1 MEDDTPNK
9 FANYYKLEGYFD
21 INGFHPYPSA
31 SFNQIT
37 GRFPINGLNVK
48 TPNVFDNIPA
58 NSNFSQIQELINGKG
73 IFNLANEKVSLKA
86 SLNSPLDFSKPFNL
100 PGFSG
105 FVSTDFSP
113 FKAIPTLAKLGHSS
127 LLINSFENLFKY
139 GTHPLSTS
147 HFSTVQ
153 SLLAPT
159 NMPML
164 NNVTTALGEH
174 QFAASKVN
182 GAMYSSVISQTFQHL
197 AFQKPN
203 CVIDGSINRFIEA
216 VKLGEHGITYISN
229 SKSILNDSLGDFTA
243 FVKELHPLSA
253 QGMDKMFTQ
262 NTAYLKPYHTVND
275 GIFYKATINFDKLFP
290 NSYKDYK
297 LYSPLVTP
305 SNEFKNAYWIDVPQP
320 ETKIISKPKVDDD
333 KYLKLINRIQGLE
346 RQNALQES
354 SNDSI
359 TQEIKCLT
367 EEVIKLRL
375 ELAAFEI
382 KNSEMDDHL
391 DNNGVINLLKI
402 SARTFYRYK
411 DNWTVHLVGSKR
423 LYKKSEI
430 ILSIKK
436 FAK

>member
-1 MEDDTPNK
+1 MENDTPDK
-9 FANYYKLEGYFD
+9 YANYYKLDGYFD

-48 TPNVFDNIPA
+48 TPNVFDNIPT
-58 NSNFSQIQELINGKG
+58 NSNFSQIQQLINGNG

-113 FKAIPTLAKLGHSS
+113 FKAIPTLANFGYSN
-127 LLINSFENLFKY
+127 LLINSFENSFKY
-139 GTHPLSTS
+139 GRHPLSTS

-182 GAMYSSVISQTFQHL
+182 GAIYSSVISQTFQHL

-216 VKLGEHGITYISN
+216 VNLGEHGITYISN
-229 SKSILNDSLGDFTA
+229 SKSILNDNLGDFTA

-253 QGMDKMFTQ
+253 QGTDKMFTQ
-262 NTAYLKPYHTVND
+262 NTAYLKPYHTIND
-275 GIFYKATINFDKLFP
+275 GIFSKATINFDKLFP

-359 TQEIKCLT
+359 TQEIKCLKD
-367 EEVIKLRL
+367 EIRKLRL
-375 ELAAFEI
+375 EVASYESNTSNETNLI
-382 KNSEMDDHL
+382 DMNQVIDMLNISE
-391 DNNGVINLLKI
+391 
-402 SARTFYRYK
+402 STFYRHKSNWVTYK
-411 DNWTVHLVGSKR
+411 VGSKSM
-423 LYKKSEI
+423 YKASEI
-430 ILSIKK
+430 MLSIKK